1 MHMLEGR
8 KLAPER
14 IECVLVLGLGKS
26 GRAAVDYCLGLL
38 GERIGCVAI
47 AAGEE
52 NESSRAFADAAR
64 DAGALVAFGDDG
76 PVALAA
82 MRGEREGSGAAVSE
96 DAANAASPAF
106 DVCIASPGISQFSYL
121 YQSASRLSA
130 EVISEVEFAW
140 RESAASSRW
149 VAVTG
154 TNGKTTVTSMT
165 AHVLQTAGIDA
176 VAVGNIGYPCIS
188 ALADGGA
195 EAYVAEMSS
204 YQLASLRS
212 FAPDAAVILNITPD
226 HLRWHRS
233 FEAYRDAKLKLLD
246 NLADA
251 AGSVVALDAT
261 NDVVREKVRELRA
274 AEGRPGALNYVPL
287 GTADGIGGDMRARC
301 GSRNAAFLS
310 DAGVITVALDGRV
323 HELLPASELLIKGA
337 HNVGNAL
344 AAGVAAVSLGVDD
357 AAIAQGLRTFAPLEH
372 RIEPCGSVRGAACYN
387 DSKATNV
394 DATLKALESFPGV
407 RPLVM
412 LGGDDKGTDLGPLVA
427 SAHAHAR
434 GVVCYGEAGRR
445 FYQAFDDARTAAP
458 ADFSLLSAEHM
469 EQAFDAL
476 AAIAHEGDVILL
488 SPACASFDEFSSFE
502 ERGRVFKALVAA
514 RGEA

>member
-8 KLAPER
+8 KRAPER
-14 IECVLVLGLGKS
+14 IDCVLVLGLGKS
-26 GRAAVDYCLGLL
+26 GRAAVEYCLGLL
-38 GERIGCVAI
+38 GTRIGCVAI

-52 NESSRAFADAAR
+52 NESSRAFAEAAR
-64 DAGALVAFGDDG
+64 ERGALVAFGDDG

-82 MRGEREGSGAAVSE
+82 MRDAREEVS
-96 DAANAASPAF
+96 DRAPVF

-121 YQSASRLSA
+121 YQSASRLSV

-154 TNGKTTVTSMT
+154 TNGKTTVTSLIT
-165 AHVLQTAGIDA
+165 HVLKAAGFHA
-176 VAVGNIGYPCIS
+176 MAVGNIGDTCIG
-188 ALADGGA
+188 ALAAGGA
-195 EAYVAEMSS
+195 EVYVAEMSS
-204 YQLASLRS
+204 YQLASLRA
-212 FAPDAAVILNITPD
+212 FAPNAAVILNITPD

-246 NLADA
+246 NLASVP
-251 AGSVVALDAT
+251 GSVVALDAT
-261 NDVVREKVRELRA
+261 NDVVREKVRELHA
-274 AEGRPGALNYVPL
+274 AEGHPRAIDYVPL
-287 GTADGIGGDMRARC
+287 GTADGIGGDMRTRC

-310 DAGVITVALDGRV
+310 DAGIVTVALHGEE
-323 HELLPASELLIKGA
+323 HKLLGASDLLIKGA
-337 HNVGNAL
+337 HNVSNAL
-344 AAGVAAVSLGVDD
+344 AAGVVAVSLGVDD
-357 AAIAQGLRTFAPLEH
+357 DAIAQGLRTFAPLEH
-372 RIEPCGSVRGAACYN
+372 RIEPCGSVRGAVCYN

-394 DATLKALESFPGV
+394 DATLKALESFPEA

-412 LGGDDKGTDLGPLVA
+412 LGGDDKGTDLGSLVA
-427 SAHAHAR
+427 AAHAHAR
-434 GVVCYGEAGRR
+434 GVVCYGDAGKR
-445 FYQAFDDARTAAP
+445 FRQAFEDASVAAP

-476 AAIAHEGDVILL
+476 VAIAREGDVILL

-502 ERGRVFKALVAA
+502 ERGRVFKALVAT